1 MLFDVFKG
9 AILML
14 RKEGRRGFDE
24 ALHSKQSYFS
34 LRRVPVRDLKKK
46 NTAWCSQPDIGEKSS
61 QSQNAGALVGY
72 KPGEEGEWENSLH
85 VPKAP

>member
-46 NTAWCSQPDIGEKSS
+46 TQP
-61 QSQNAGALVGY
+61 GAR
-72 KPGEEGEWENSLH
+72 SLILGQ
-85 VPKAP
+85 KARKVRTLGLS